1 MAFLLVFVLSLH
13 ALAAHGFADSLVY
26 CFEDN
31 GDVNIESTSDYSL
44 GFAKKSEAHSEI
56 DHSHTQNDPVIHA
69 SDDGHKDIDIGVFCP
84 EENTITRSDFEKDI
98 KPILIETYVID
109 VDYALYTSNSRLAL
123 SSNPFF
129 LDNLSK
135 SLSTIVLLI

>member
-13 ALAAHGFADSLVY
+13 ALTAHGFADSLVY
-26 CFEDN
+26 CFEEN
-31 GDVNIESTSDYSL
+31 GDVNIESTSDFSL
-44 GFAKKSEAHSEI
+44 GFAKKSDSHSDI
-56 DHSHTQNDPVIHA
+56 DHSHTQSDQVIHA
-69 SDDGHKDIDIGVFCP
+69 SGDEHKDIDIGVFCP

-109 VDYALYTSNSRLAL
+109 VDYALYTSNSRFAF
-123 SSNPFF
+123 SYNPFF
-129 LDNLSK
+129 LDNLSE